1 MINNKIASLS
11 LIIGL
16 SASGVAMAQTMSDWE
31 ALVEAAQEEGEV
43 NVILGGNTPGMIRH
57 LMADFEEEFGIKVN
71 FQTGSSRQH
80 AERVLAERQL
90 GRYTVDAWMGGAN
103 TPLSV
108 LIPNNALA
116 PIRDNNVLVHP
127 DVVDESQW
135 FNGKHHYTD
144 PEFRYIFTWGAS
156 PAQPVVINTDMVDPS
171 EITSYWDIIDP
182 KWEGEIVMTNPGLEG
197 GGATVGPMVLNEQI
211 GYEWFEALANE
222 MNPTVVRDQRQG
234 AEWVAVGRF
243 PIGLLGFSSEAD
255 DLAAE
260 GFPIQSWMPAM
271 EEGEALTSSAANIM
285 YMADA
290 PNPNAAKLWI
300 NWALTEESQQ
310 KFVNAIERM
319 PSLRRDVSQDGVLPP
334 YRIDP
339 NANYYVAFSEEE
351 YINRQDE
358 ILSRLREMMTEAGY

>member
-1 MINNKIASLS
+1 MLNQKIAVLS

-16 SASGVAMAQTMSDWE
+16 TATGTSFAESNTEWNELVA
-31 ALVEAAQEEGEV
+31 AAQEEGEV

-57 LMADFEEEFGIKVN
+57 LMSDFEDEYGITVN

-80 AERVLAERQL
+80 AERVLAEREL

-103 TPLSV
+103 TPLTI
-108 LIPNNALA
+108 LLPNNALA
-116 PIRDNNVLVHP
+116 PIRDNDVLIHP
-127 DVVDESQW
+127 NVVDESKW
-135 FNGKHHYTD
+135 FNGSHHYTD
-144 PEFRYIFTWGAS
+144 PTFQYIFTWGAS
-156 PAQPVVINTDMVDPS
+156 PAQPIVINTDMVDPS
-171 EITSYWDIIDP
+171 EINSYWDIIDP
-182 KWEGEIVMTNPGLEG
+182 KWVGEIVTTNPGVQG
-197 GGATVGPMVLNEQI
+197 GGATTVPMVLNDEI

-271 EEGEALTSSAANIM
+271 KEGEALTASAANLM

-300 NWALTEESQQ
+300 NWALTQESQQ

-339 NANYYVAFSEEE
+339 NGDYYVAFSDAE

-358 ILSRLREMMTEAGY
+358 VLGRLREIMTEAGY